1 MKIVHLT
8 YSHVRAG
15 QTVGALSLRAHDDKV
30 DAFLLDHVADLR
42 KRQLSGNCPFST
54 FVDATS
60 SALFDSLRDGT
71 EQDFLDTAGT
81 LTTRLVNEM
90 NGTTAP
96 GLLVCVRIEHDTELS
111 AAALKLEVM
120 AEHGA
125 VLEQLDT
132 GEMQLSSATDVLQV
146 PGELQKGA
154 LVPDPRAPESEVIVG
169 DRLSENAL
177 YFPRAFGITTE
188 RRTADTA
195 SAVVAAVHRVNPAIS
210 PRVAATLPHVSPG
223 PVRQVLDTVAA
234 AVPDL
239 TPQVIDEVVHALDT
253 ASRPVKRVDT
263 GGPVKKT
270 ISVDGITISGSPAA
284 MEKVDVAED
293 PEVGYRITIETST
306 RPVTDYKR

>member
-8 YSHVRAG
+8 YSHVKAG
-15 QTVGALSLRAHDDKV
+15 QVIGTLQLRAHDNKV

-42 KRQLSGNCPFST
+42 KRQSLGNCPHST
-54 FVDATS
+54 FVDAAS
-60 SALFDSLRDGT
+60 SGLFDKLRSGT
-71 EQDFLDTAGT
+71 QQEFLETAKT

-90 NGTTAP
+90 NGTTAA
-96 GLLVCVRIEHDTELS
+96 GLLVCLRVEQGAELS

-125 VLEQLDT
+125 VLEQLDS

-146 PGELQKGA
+146 PGDLQKGA
-154 LVPDPRAPESEVIVG
+154 LVPDPRAPESQVVVG
-169 DRLSENAL
+169 DKLSENAL

-188 RRTADTA
+188 RRMADTA
-195 SAVVAAVHRVNPAIS
+195 SSVVAAVHRFKPEIS
-210 PRVAATLPHVSPG
+210 PRVAAELPKISPG
-223 PVRQVLDTVAA
+223 PVRQVLSAVAIQ
-234 AVPDL
+234 VPELDN
-239 TPQVIDEVVHALDT
+239 TVIDEVVRDLGN

-284 MEKVDVAED
+284 MEKVKVEED
-293 PEVGYRITIETST
+293 PTVGYRITIETAT
-306 RPVTDYKR
+306 RPLIDYKR